1 MEWLITL
8 YVIPAIALIL
18 IMIWDGENPFTKENA
33 KIVFIPVVNIYYFL
47 LEYAVAFLFF
57 LISWGEFIEDIGKFF
72 KKFFSH
78 FLFDKMW

>member
-47 LEYAVAFLFF
+47 LEYAVAFLFL
-57 LISWGEFIEDIGKFF
+57 LISWGEFIEDIGKSF
-72 KKFFSH
+72 KKY
-78 FLFDKMW
+78 FL

>member
-8 YVIPAIALIL
+8 YVIPTIALIL
-18 IMIWDGENPFTKENA
+18 IMIWQGENLFTKENA

-57 LISWGEFIEDIGKFF
+57 LISWGEFIEDIGKSF
-72 KKFFSH
+72 KEH
-78 FLFDKMW
+78 FL

>member
-18 IMIWDGENPFTKENA
+18 IMIWYGENPFTKENA

-47 LEYAVAFLFF
+47 LEYAVAFLYF
-57 LISWGEFIEDIGKFF
+57 LISWGEFIEDIGKSF
-72 KKFFSH
+72 KKR
-78 FLFDKMW
+78 FL

>member
-18 IMIWDGENPFTKENA
+18 IMIWEGENPFTKENA

-47 LEYAVAFLFF
+47 IEYTVALLYL
-57 LISWGEFIEDIGKFF
+57 LISWGEFIGDIGKSF
-72 KKFFSH
+72 KKR
-78 FLFDKMW
+78 FL

>member
-8 YVIPAIALIL
+8 YVIPTIALIL

-47 LEYAVAFLFF
+47 LEYAFAFLVF
-57 LISWGEFIEDIGKFF
+57 LFSLGEFIEDVVKSF
-72 KKFFSH
+72 KKC
-78 FLFDKMW
+78 FL

>member
-18 IMIWDGENPFTKENA
+18 ITLWDGENPFTKENA

-47 LEYAVAFLFF
+47 LEYAFAFLFF
-57 LISWGEFIEDIGKFF
+57 LFSWGEFIEDIGKSF
-72 KKFFSH
+72 KKR
-78 FLFDKMW
+78 FL